1 MAIITDSGLAYELLP
16 TTDQAILDF
25 DKLIAEQA

>member
-1 MAIITDSGLAYELLP
+1 MATQTASGLAYELLP

-25 DKLIAEQA
+25 DEAIAD